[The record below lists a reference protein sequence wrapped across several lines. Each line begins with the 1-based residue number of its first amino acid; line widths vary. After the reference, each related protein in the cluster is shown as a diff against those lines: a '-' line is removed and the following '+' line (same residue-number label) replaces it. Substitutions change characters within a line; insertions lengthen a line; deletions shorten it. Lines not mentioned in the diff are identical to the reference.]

1 MSQNREQSE
10 SAGDLLRR
18 EGWRRVRLWAYAVIG
33 MFCVVLLYMWWLL
46 GTLVFGLIASILL
59 LGILSYETAV
69 RIKEARRTFVAGAEG
84 EELVDQRLRALA
96 DRGWRYRNNVPK
108 PGGGDIDHMLWGPR
122 GVFVI
127 ETKATRGRVAL
138 EAGRLTFDRHLPEK
152 DFLQQTYANALA
164 IRDHLSRELGRRV
177 WVVAVLCLTEA
188 FIENYRIDIAHPPV
202 HVVKVERFLEF
213 IQDYTDTQP
222 LNDATIQQIAEAM
235 DRFSAA

>member
-84 EELVDQRLRALA
+84 EELVDQRLRALV
-96 DRGWRYRNNVPK
+96 DRGWRYRNNIPK
-108 PGGGDIDHMLWGPR
+108 P
-122 GVFVI
+122 
-127 ETKATRGRVAL
+127 
-138 EAGRLTFDRHLPEK
+138 
-152 DFLQQTYANALA
+152 
-164 IRDHLSRELGRRV
+164 S
-177 WVVAVLCLTEA
+177 
-188 FIENYRIDIAHPPV
+188 
-202 HVVKVERFLEF
+202 LEF
-213 IQDYTDTQP
+213 CT
-222 LNDATIQQIAEAM
+222 
-235 DRFSAA
+235 F